1 MAINNYSCFIG
12 HLTADPELR
21 VTTEGKEICNFSIG
35 VDRGW
40 GERKRSIFPRCVA
53 FGAHAKF
60 VSKLKKGTE
69 ISVCGEYDIRDFEK
83 NGEKRQSH
91 EFTITD
97 VKAHRSPKQAEGES
111 FAEQMSL
118 PSFNSA
124 EKPNF
129 ETIGKDD
136 DLPF

>member
-1 MAINNYSCFIG
+1 MAVNNYSGFIG

-21 VTTEGKEICNFSIG
+21 VTPDGKEICNFSLG

-40 GERKRSIFPRCVA
+40 GEKKRSIFPRCVA
-53 FGAHAKF
+53 FGGHAKF

-69 ISVCGEYDIRDFEK
+69 VSVSGEYDIREYEK

-97 VKAHRSPKQAEGES
+97 IKAHRAPRQAETDGG
-111 FAEQMSL
+111 AEQMPI
-118 PSFNSA
+118 PSFGST